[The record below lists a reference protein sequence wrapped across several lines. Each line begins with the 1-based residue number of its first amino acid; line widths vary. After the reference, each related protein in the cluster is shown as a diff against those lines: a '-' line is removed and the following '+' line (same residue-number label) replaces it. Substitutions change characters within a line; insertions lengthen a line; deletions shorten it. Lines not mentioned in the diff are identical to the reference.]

1 MISSDSDS
9 NDISDDNGNADVEDN
24 DVILLNGDRPAV
36 DAAQKLV
43 TDNPLW
49 LFILNCKGKVKGG
62 ADRGA
67 VVDYLESLF
76 SLPHCFSKHSN
87 RFEQC
92 SCLVNIRENVAI
104 DLVADHL
111 SKCCFC

>member
-1 MISSDSDS
+1 MSSDSD
-9 NDISDDNGNADVEDN
+9 NNGISDDDDNVDAEED
-24 DVILLNGDRPAV
+24 DVILLNGDRLAV
-36 DAAQKLV
+36 NAAQKLV
-43 TDNPLW
+43 TDNPLR
-49 LFILNCKGKVKGG
+49 LFTLSCKGKVKGT

-92 SCLVNIRENVAI
+92 SCLINVRENVVI
-104 DLVADHL
+104 EVIADHL
-111 SKCCFC
+111 SKCYFC